1 VITLPPAITTSG
13 TYQSPSPQSSD
24 VNEIIVTEMLVTI
37 SLKSSSSLSMLNY
50 RYRIYTTVST
60 CPVTTDTSVF
70 SGLTSYYVTNT
81 VSTLT
86 LTATTTVPCQNC
98 HPQFATAIV
107 MLIGAS
113 PTDSTGNAAVI
124 PKHLSCRSL
133 LLISLQQMAQA
144 KPAVPVAA
152 AR

>member
-1 VITLPPAITTSG
+1 
-13 TYQSPSPQSSD
+13 
-24 VNEIIVTEMLVTI
+24 ML
-37 SLKSSSSLSMLNY
+37 SY
-50 RYRIYTTVST
+50 CHRIYTTVST

-70 SGLTSYYVTNT
+70 SGSTSYYVTDT

-86 LTATTTVPCQNC
+86 LTAITTVPCQNC
-98 HPQFATAIV
+98 HPQFATATV

-124 PKHLSCRSL
+124 SEHFSCRSL
-133 LLISLQQMAQA
+133 LLISLQQMAQV